1 MHALSLPFETVLIV
15 TNHVYGGRKASIH
28 FFADDLAAR
37 GADVVFLTVDASLVN
52 RLRPGAQFSNLRAAP
67 KRQWLAVA
75 PRLAAFVQPTLIH
88 PANLHNAAL
97 NRLSGPIYSVWPAR
111 LPGELRRR
119 MPRCDLILVETGTC
133 VRFVPALRRA
143 YPDAFLVYKANDL
156 LSTLGAHP
164 MLQEAERR
172 TLPRFDLVAAASAGI
187 ADALPSAAPATVIP
201 HGIDKAAF
209 DASTASPYPEGSR
222 NMVAVGNMLFD
233 QWVLEELARIAPEW
247 TIHAFGVDWR
257 GPNPGNVV
265 LHGEQPFAS
274 IVPFVK
280 FADIGIAPYAMRPQ
294 FAYLAASSL
303 KIRQYSYC
311 RLPIVAPGGVEWGR
325 PNITTYD
332 RSTESLAAAFRR
344 AAAMPR
350 QALSVTDI
358 PSWSES
364 VDMLVGCYLER
375 YPEAARLRA

>member
-1 MHALSLPFETVLIV
+1 MPLPFKTVLIV

-67 KRQWLAVA
+67 KRQWLTVA
-75 PRLAAFVQPTLIH
+75 PRLTAFVQPTLIH

-97 NRLSGPIYSVWPAR
+97 NRLSGPIYAAWPAR
-111 LPGELRRR
+111 LPAELRRR

-133 VRFVPALRRA
+133 VRFLPALRRA
-143 YPDAFLVYKANDL
+143 YPDAYLAYKANDL
-156 LSTLGAHP
+156 LSTLGTHP
-164 MLQEAERR
+164 MLQETERR
-172 TLPRFDLVAAASAGI
+172 MLPRFDLVAAASAGI
-187 ADALPSAAPATVIP
+187 AEALPSGAPTMVIP
-201 HGIDKAAF
+201 HGIDKTAF
-209 DASTASPYPEGSR
+209 DTAAASPYPEGSR

-233 QWVLEELARIAPEW
+233 QWVIEQLAAIAPDW
-247 TIHAFGVDWR
+247 TIHGFGVQWR

-265 LHGEQPFAS
+265 LHGEQPFAR

-311 RLPIVAPGGVEWGR
+311 RLPILAPAGVDWGR
-325 PNITTYD
+325 PNIAAYERTP
-332 RSTESLAAAFRR
+332 ESLGAAFRR
-344 AAAMPR
+344 AAALPR
-350 QALSVTDI
+350 DTLSAADI

-364 VDMLVGCYLER
+364 VDMLVQAYLGR
-375 YPEAARLRA
+375 PDEAMRLRA